1 MFTSDCISI
10 IALEAA
16 SDEFTSIIQKERVVD
31 VEIPIKGLLIK
42 ESVVVCDCSPDQVEV
57 QSSNISHFCTGNFN
71 HPVFIKLNNSNKTLS
86 CRLSDLLVYSG
97 RLILNDFRLLDQS
110 WIDRH
115 SERVQPRLPIF
126 VSLVNGKKTVKA
138 NLFDLSLSGMC
149 ILLDKNSIEEPE
161 NLLDSELQI
170 ILTLPNNK
178 QACRITGTVVQ
189 CRPVGNNLL
198 RFGMLI
204 TMSNKDRSIV
214 AHYLSE
220 RKREILDE
228 LFLNFTGLLNYRE
241 TKDQYF

>member
-1 MFTSDCISI
+1 MLVSDCISTI
-10 IALEAA
+10 TLDGD
-16 SDEFTSIIQKERVVD
+16 SDELTSIMQKERVVD

-42 ESVVVCDCSPDQVEV
+42 ESVVVSDCSPDQVEA

-71 HPVFIKLNNSNKTLS
+71 YPLFIKLNHTNKTLS

-97 RLILNDFRLLDQS
+97 KLILNDFRIMDQT
-110 WIDRH
+110 WIDRQ
-115 SERVQPRLPIF
+115 SDRVQPRLPIF
-126 VSLVNGKKTVKA
+126 VSMVNDKKITKA
-138 NLFDLSLSGMC
+138 NLFDLSITGMC
-149 ILLDKNSIEEPE
+149 ILLDKNVVEDTDS
-161 NLLDSELQI
+161 LLNSNLQI
-170 ILTLPNNK
+170 LLTLPTCK
-178 QACRITGTVVQ
+178 TACKITGKVMQ
-189 CRPVGNNLL
+189 CRNVGINLL
-198 RFGMLI
+198 RVGLNI